1 MEFCYKVPSAM
12 LASLLR
18 TNRRQKDKIVGRALV
33 LFLLFVVP
41 LVSGQTN
48 SQSIEPEP
56 SQDHALL
63 KIDVRKFGYKPPGI
77 EQPDR
82 LSLAFTESNDIL
94 VAWTNLDDPHSKK
107 TLRSNTPVPSHLHAL
122 VLDARTG
129 QKQHGGEWPSRYLE
143 ASITPVGKENFLIC
157 AGDEIRLLSGDFT
170 TVRDQVLS
178 APTTCLGL
186 RLSPSRRSFST
197 RTKSGADNNLIDAE
211 SFQSLAQWSSHEA
224 IDVHFTDTALVGACR
239 PDFDLCIREF
249 NQPWQPFH
257 VDGIKQDLRAYGKP
271 GPTFVNDTTFSTAD
285 GGKMV
290 VVTLEGAIL
299 INVNLPKK
307 FSFARIATSTGGQ
320 RFAYIET
327 EERGSRALDMAS
339 TFDDHVVVYDLGQK
353 KAIYTRKLNGGSP
366 WIPPFEHGNRIAL
379 SADGTLLAILVD
391 GIIEVYQL
399 LALNS

>member
-1 MEFCYKVPSAM
+1 M
-12 LASLLR
+12 LASLTLDPE
-18 TNRRQKDKIVGRALV
+18 TNRRETEKIVGRALV

-56 SQDHALL
+56 SRDHVLL

-82 LSLAFTESNDIL
+82 LSLAFTESNDIV
-94 VAWTNLDDPHSKK
+94 VAWTTLDDLHSKK
-107 TLRSNTPVPSHLHAL
+107 KTRSNTPVPSHLHAL

-129 QKQHGGEWPSRYLE
+129 QKEHGGEWPSRYLE
-143 ASITPVGKENFLIC
+143 ATISPVGKENFLIC
-157 AGDEIRLLSGDFT
+157 VGDEIRLLSSDFT

-186 RLSPSRRSFST
+186 RMSPSRHSFST
-197 RTKSGADNNLIDAE
+197 RTESGADNNLIDAE

-224 IDVHFTDTALVGACR
+224 IHVHFTDTVLAGACR
-239 PDFDLCIREF
+239 PDFDLCFREF
-249 NQPWQPFH
+249 NQHWQPFH
-257 VDGIKQDLRAYGKP
+257 VDGIMQDVKTYGKHP
-271 GPTFVNDTTFSTAD
+271 AFVNDTTLSTAD
-285 GGKMV
+285 GGKMA

-307 FSFARIATSTGGQ
+307 FSFTQIATSTGGQ

-327 EERGSRALDMAS
+327 EERGSRALDMS
-339 TFDDHVVVYDLGQK
+339 SDFDDHVVVYDLGQK

-366 WIPPFEHGNRIAL
+366 WIPPFERRNRIAL
-379 SADGTLLAILVD
+379 SADGTFLAILVD
-391 GIIEVYQL
+391 GIIGIYQL
-399 LALNS
+399 PAPRS